1 MGNPF
6 AEERLDAPDFAER
19 LRRLLVEARE
29 RLDVAWLGV
38 ALLSLPGSRTAAEW
52 RATSGDPVPERE
64 LELTAFEAM
73 AAGGE
78 FAPGAP
84 ELAAFGEPLARL
96 RAKVVPLVVEPRLRA
111 GNDALLLVACSGAEP
126 NPALLLS
133 LARCLERGLSGDR
146 RARLVSAVFAATEQA
161 ADAIELTDREGHL
174 FYVNPAWQRLTG
186 HTWSAVIGRT
196 VGQVLRDPDA
206 PLHDPAFYQF
216 TMAELHAGR
225 PWLGALAGRARD
237 GTRFFTEV
245 NVAPFDLPDLH
256 GHIAIR
262 RSLAHRLERDEA
274 LALAHHEFRAVLG
287 AVTDGVCVLRDGRI
301 YFANAAFTA
310 IVQLTEASLIGRTFV
325 DFIHT
330 DDRAQFEEQHPGV
343 TRVRILAESG
353 TPRFVEIS
361 RAGEVSFEGKPATI
375 LFARDTTDYQLARE
389 ELSRAEKL
397 SALGSLAAGVAHEIN
412 NPLAYVALNLELLGE
427 HAEALGEAEREA
439 LLEAIDGVTRMRA
452 IVAELHT
459 FSGSDRPGPPEPVDV
474 TRALTSALNIA
485 QNEIR
490 HRAALV
496 RDFEEGLFVLAREG
510 QLVQVLV
517 NVLVNAAQAITTPS
531 VDDQKILVSSRA
543 RAGQLVE
550 IAVKDTGAG
559 IPEHV
564 LPHLFAPFST
574 SKRRGE
580 GSGLG
585 LAISRRI
592 VEGFGGRIR
601 IASTVGEGTTVT
613 IELPETRRAPSLRPE
628 RRRKGAPEATGPRL
642 RVLIVDDERSIARAL
657 RRILAAHDVT
667 LAEDGQAALT
677 LIDTQPDFDV
687 VLCDLMMPGLS
698 GAQVYDSAAR
708 AKPELAGRF
717 LFMTGG
723 AVTQASK
730 DFLKGVEGSVLQ
742 KPFDPAAVLDSVEQV
757 VRKAGLAKEGG
768 GKDHAGSKRVS
779 AARLQAERK
788 AE

>member
-6 AEERLDAPDFAER
+6 AEARLEAPDFSER
-19 LRRLLVEARE
+19 LRGLLVEARE
-29 RLDVAWLGV
+29 RLGVRWLGV
-38 ALLSLPGSRTAAEW
+38 AELPLPGSRRPAEW
-52 RATSGDPVPERE
+52 RAASEGALAE
-64 LELTAFEAM
+64 LELAVFEALAG
-73 AAGGE
+73 AAGE
-78 FAPGAP
+78 LATGAP
-84 ELAAFGEPLARL
+84 ELAPLGEPLASHH
-96 RAKVVPLVVEPRLRA
+96 AKVVPLAPEPQLRD
-111 GNDALLLVACSGAEP
+111 GVDALLLVAYAGAEP
-126 NPALLLS
+126 DAELLRS
-133 LARCLERGLSGDR
+133 LARCLERGLSVDR
-146 RARLVSAVFAATEQA
+146 RERLTRAVFAAAEQT
-161 ADAIELTDREGHL
+161 ADAIELTDREGRL

-186 HTWSAVIGRT
+186 HASADVIGRT
-196 VGQVLRDPDA
+196 VGQVLRDPEA

-225 PWLGALAGRARD
+225 SWMGALAGRARD
-237 GTRFFTEV
+237 GTRIFTEV
-245 NVAPFDLPDLH
+245 NVAPFALADLH
-256 GHIAIR
+256 GHVAIR

-301 YFANAAFTA
+301 YFANSAFTA
-310 IVQLTEASLIGRTFV
+310 IVQLSEAGVIGRAFA
-325 DFIHT
+325 DFIHG

-343 TRVRILAESG
+343 TRVRMLAEGGAS
-353 TPRFVEIS
+353 RFVEIS

-427 HAEALGEAEREA
+427 RAEGLGEAEREA

-474 TRALTSALNIA
+474 TRAITSALNIA

-496 RDFEEGLFVLAREG
+496 RDFEDGLFVLAREG
-510 QLVQVLV
+510 RLVQVLV
-517 NVLVNAAQAITTPS
+517 NVLVNAAQAIATPS
-531 VDDQKILVSSRA
+531 IDDQRILVSSRSRA
-543 RAGQLVE
+543 RQIVE
-550 IAVKDTGAG
+550 IAVSDTGAG
-559 IPEHV
+559 IPAHV

-592 VEGFGGRIR
+592 VEGFGGQIR
-601 IASTVGEGTTVT
+601 ITSTVGKGTTVT

-628 RRRKGAPEATGPRL
+628 RRRKDAPEAAPGPR
-642 RVLIVDDERSIARAL
+642 RHVLIVDDERSIARAL
-657 RRILAAHDVT
+657 RRILAGHDVT
-667 LAEDGQAALT
+667 LAEDGQTALT
-677 LIDTQPDFDV
+677 LIETQPDFDV

-698 GAQVYDSAAR
+698 GAQVYESACR
-708 AKPELAGRF
+708 KKPELVSRF
-717 LFMTGG
+717 IFMTGG

-730 DFLKGVEGSVLQ
+730 EFLKSVEGSVLQ
-742 KPFDPAAVLDSVEQV
+742 KPFDPPAVVEAVEQV
-757 VRKAGLAKEGG
+757 A
-768 GKDHAGSKRVS
+768 
-779 AARLQAERK
+779 RK
-788 AE
+788 AEAREGSDKGRVGSKLSSVAESQSERKTE